1 MRVSLLSYKMPELK
15 GTQTGVFS
23 KIPRHEA
30 THDQRYFE
38 TTYKKSFDNNMEK
51 RTSENMGEKFA
62 GSETGFIKPEKIK
75 ITTKLIAEKY
85 NSKNIFFNKKLILK
99 FL

>member
-1 MRVSLLSYKMPELK
+1 MRVSLLSYNMPELK

-23 KIPRHEA
+23 KIPRHEL

-38 TTYKKSFDNNMEK
+38 TTYKKSFDKEVDNVNSHTK
-51 RTSENMGEKFA
+51 LDKFA
-62 GSETGFIKPEKIK
+62 GWETGFIKPEKIK

-85 NSKNIFFNKKLILK
+85 NSKK
-99 FL
+99 

>member
-1 MRVSLLSYKMPELK
+1 MRVSLLSYNMPELK

-23 KIPRHEA
+23 KIPRHEV

-38 TTYKKSFDNNMEK
+38 TSYKRSYDKVDEVQNVNSHSKLD
-51 RTSENMGEKFA
+51 KFA
-62 GSETGFIKPEKIK
+62 GWETGFLKPEKIK

-85 NSKNIFFNKKLILK
+85 NSKK
-99 FL
+99 